1 MMGGMA
7 DTDGLAPD
15 EQLVM
20 RLHPHVKRMLRPAAV
35 LVLIL
40 AVAIAVIVV
49 LPLST
54 ASAWSIRAI
63 IILAALVAGAAWF
76 GMPFLRW
83 RTTTYEV
90 TTRRLRL
97 RQGVFTRS
105 GRDFPL
111 NRISD
116 VSFEQGLLDRLLGA
130 GRLIVETPGEQG
142 RLVLTE
148 IPEIQRVQSVVFE
161 LVEKET
167 SRTRRFD
174 PGF

>member
-1 MMGGMA
+1 MA
-7 DTDGLAPD
+7 DTDGLIPD
-15 EQLVM
+15 EQLVL
-20 RLHPHVKRMLRPAAV
+20 RLHPHVKTMLRPTAI

-40 AVAIAVIVV
+40 GAAIAVIVLV
-49 LPLST
+49 PLSS
-54 ASAWSIRAI
+54 ASAWPIRAI
-63 IILAALVAGAAWF
+63 ILLVALVAGAAWF
-76 GMPFLRW
+76 GVPLMRW

-97 RQGVFTRS
+97 RKGVLTRS

-116 VSFEQGLLDRLLGA
+116 VSFEQGLIDRLLGA
-130 GRLIVETPGEQG
+130 GRLIVESPGEQG

-148 IPEIQRVQSVVFE
+148 IPEIQRVQGVLFE

-167 SRTRRFD
+167 SRTGRFD
-174 PGF
+174 SGS